1 MKRIKINGVF
11 FFGWY
16 HCQRVDLDVRL
27 LMQMFQKP
35 YGSGGGKN
43 SQKWQKMAK
52 NDHKREKI
60 FELDE
65 KNDQFANA
73 SLILQTR
80 LLSHKIGAL

>member
-1 MKRIKINGVF
+1 
-11 FFGWY
+11 
-16 HCQRVDLDVRL
+16 
-27 LMQMFQKP
+27 MQMFQKP

-43 SQKWQKMAK
+43 SQKGQKMAK

-60 FELDE
+60 FEFDE

-73 SLILQTR
+73 FLILQTH

>member
-1 MKRIKINGVF
+1 MVF
-11 FFGWY
+11 FWLVPLPEGRFRREAPY
-16 HCQRVDLDVRL
+16 ADVLETLWFR
-27 LMQMFQKP
+27 
-35 YGSGGGKN
+35 GGKN

>member
-1 MKRIKINGVF
+1 MV
-11 FFGWY
+11 
-16 HCQRVDLDVRL
+16 Q
-27 LMQMFQKP
+27 
-35 YGSGGGKN
+35 GGGKN